1 MRVPFILAGPGVR
14 PRRIHQAA
22 DHFCYA
28 TVWIAVWLD
37 VKRLRDVLCS
47 SAGIARPGTQTELP
61 VRPTEGGFPPRAMA
75 RHDRF
80 VITPMVYPPEPERL
94 ALMTNWGCSII

>member
-22 DHFCYA
+22 GHFCYA

-37 VKRLRDVLCS
+37 VKRLRDVLAAVLES
-47 SAGIARPGTQTELP
+47 Q
-61 VRPTEGGFPPRAMA
+61 
-75 RHDRF
+75 D
-80 VITPMVYPPEPERL
+80 PEPRL
-94 ALMTNWGCSII
+94 SFPSGPRKVASLHAPWLDTTGSSLPPWCTHLNLKGLR